1 MRRVR
6 AGAAEGLAEGGD
18 GVAPSRDVDPHR
30 NDAAQAVAPRA
41 RDAPR
46 ASTSNANPNATCHVM
61 RASSATS
68 SPRLRAVD
76 GRLVADEGEQAVIAR
91 VREARAR
98 GLTVR
103 AIAEELAA
111 AGIVSRK
118 GKALAVSAV
127 GELVA
132 SHA

>member
-1 MRRVR
+1 M
-6 AGAAEGLAEGGD
+6 
-18 GVAPSRDVDPHR
+18 
-30 NDAAQAVAPRA
+30 
-41 RDAPR
+41 
-46 ASTSNANPNATCHVM
+46 
-61 RASSATS
+61 
-68 SPRLRAVD
+68 
-76 GRLVADEGEQAVIAR
+76 IAR